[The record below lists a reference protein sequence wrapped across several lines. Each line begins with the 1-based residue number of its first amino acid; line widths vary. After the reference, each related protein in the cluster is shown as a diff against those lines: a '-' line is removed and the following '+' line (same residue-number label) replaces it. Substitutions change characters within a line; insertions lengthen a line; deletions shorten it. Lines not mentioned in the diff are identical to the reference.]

1 MKGKPKTMA
10 IKRDR
15 PYRNFNFL
23 VDLGTGET
31 AGPDAGFEEVLLPE
45 ARIDVIEYRN
55 GNDKANEVLKLPG
68 LARYGNVI
76 LRRGLIGSLSLYQ
89 WWNEVRNGN
98 TGASR
103 NVVISLQS
111 EDHSQVVM
119 TWKLLRA
126 WPVRYKAFGLSG
138 KGQEVAMEELELAF
152 ERLEIE

>member
-31 AGPDAGFEEVLLPE
+31 AGQDAGFEEVLLPE

-138 KGQEVAMEELELAF
+138 KGQEVAMGELELAF